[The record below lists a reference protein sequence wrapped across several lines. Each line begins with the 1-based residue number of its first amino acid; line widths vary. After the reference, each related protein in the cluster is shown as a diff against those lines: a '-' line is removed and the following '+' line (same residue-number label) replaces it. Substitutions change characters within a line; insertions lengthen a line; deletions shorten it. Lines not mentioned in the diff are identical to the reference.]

1 LLRTPAVFL
10 AVVAASAVALDV
22 YPSLP
27 PAAALDLSV
36 PTLVVTGAVMC
47 LVIAVAAVATHLG
60 AGRAR
65 PAEVLRVE

>member
-1 LLRTPAVFL
+1 
-10 AVVAASAVALDV
+10 V

-47 LVIAVAAVATHLG
+47 LVIAVAAVATRLG
-60 AGRAR
+60 ARRAH
-65 PAEVLRVE
+65 PAEVLSVE